1 MTDLSAFQAKVI
13 DLAAKRMDNSNVF
26 DLSDEGTKSYVQG
39 LFNKVVESVG
49 CEPKELFGFTAEDF
63 AKPMAEAKFGELTAD
78 EQTPEESVL
87 ESAVSAVAEDSVAL
101 FGLFKEFGEKQ
112 DELLESLAPV
122 EESAPKVEETA
133 EGVEATKLEDIVGD
147 NKDGEETVAEGAPEG
162 DETVAEGAP
171 EGDETT
177 ATEDEEVA
185 EGGAVTLSIVDP
197 AEKVDNTA
205 WADVDKGAIK
215 DTLKSVMEAGGEGY
229 EVAIAEV
236 YAVVGDVADPTT
248 WKYPHHIIEESGAIV
263 LSTTGLAAASNFIQ
277 SGRFTG
283 SDEAKQ
289 GAATHLQGH
298 YDVIQQAGEADG
310 ETVTESAGY
319 PGGLRVM
326 ANLTPGVRTVSIDM
340 IDGETIVPFE
350 AAALT
355 DAGKNVAVIE
365 ACANMLHGAGML
377 KSITD
382 PTLLT
387 VSADQLKV
395 AEAGLSLIAEALMG
409 NLPEEGKLT
418 IEADET
424 VVTESAAQV
433 EELSGKMK
441 DLESTVAQLTGDLAL
456 RDSQI
461 EALSLLSEG
470 SALEGI
476 AESVVASQTIE
487 QVKAFKAVTEAPGL
501 KRLIT
506 AAGNAAST
514 PTPVEGEETVVTE
527 SGAGTRGLENLD
539 TIFEKDDTKTK
550 GNKVKTNGHFA
561 ALHV

>member
-87 ESAVSAVAEDSVAL
+87 ESAISAVAEDSVAL

-112 DELLESLAPV
+112 DELLTSLTPV
-122 EESAPKVEETA
+122 EEAAPEATVEETA
-133 EGVEATKLEDIVGD
+133 EGEEAAVETPE
-147 NKDGEETVAEGAPEG
+147 GEEVVAEGAP
-162 DETVAEGAP
+162 AEGEEAA
-171 EGDETT
+171 
-177 ATEDEEVA
+177 ATEDEGTDEEVA
-185 EGGAVTLSIVDP
+185 EGAVTLSIVDP
-197 AEKVDNTA
+197 AEQMDDTP

-215 DTLKSVMEAGGEGY
+215 DTLKKVMEAGGEGY

-263 LSTTGLAAASNFIQ
+263 LSSTGLAAASNFIQ

-298 YDVIQQAGEADG
+298 YDTIQQAGEADG

-539 TIFEKDDTKTK
+539 TIFEKDDKKTK
-550 GNKVKTNGHFA
+550 GNKVKTTGHFA